1 MDKQH
6 GFCRLGGNEG
16 SKNPKMLWMSNIKAP
31 PDALIM
37 GVSTGKWALKN
48 TDADCG
54 SEKEALMM
62 GDTKSCHDDC
72 GGVCL

>member
-1 MDKQH
+1 
-6 GFCRLGGNEG
+6 
-16 SKNPKMLWMSNIKAP
+16 MSNIKAP
-31 PDALIM
+31 LDALIM

-72 GGVCL
+72 GGVCE